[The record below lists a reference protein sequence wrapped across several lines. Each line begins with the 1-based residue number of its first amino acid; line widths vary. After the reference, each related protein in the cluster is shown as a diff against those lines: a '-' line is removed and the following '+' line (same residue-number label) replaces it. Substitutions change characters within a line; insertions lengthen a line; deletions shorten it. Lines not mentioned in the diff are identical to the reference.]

1 MNPIRRR
8 GRREGT
14 GLRAAPFS
22 PSLAQRRGRSEVKE
36 GPGRD
41 PLALLW
47 KERPLIPVRG
57 KLKGVQ
63 RSHQGQGPEVN
74 HLDNRQAP
82 CPAWS
87 PSPRVSVTCSQ
98 PRRRFTCSG
107 SHPESPLLRALPG
120 ARSPRSKEPDAPLT
134 LLLPKAFPKSRRAV
148 PAPGPLTTL
157 TLQLRTTCLFLSPS
171 TKRRKKKKS
180 GGARGG
186 GGGKRSEITCQFHLL
201 PWEPDPGPWLS
212 LGASSPGTREVR
224 RCSGEVHTATPPH
237 PPRGSSFTRKQA
249 KLLCK
254 RYISA
259 TSERNT

>member
-1 MNPIRRR
+1 MNPTRRR
-8 GRREGT
+8 GRREGM

-74 HLDNRQAP
+74 HLDNRQGP

-120 ARSPRSKEPDAPLT
+120 TRSPRSKESDAPLT
-134 LLLPKAFPKSRRAV
+134 LLLPKAFLNPGGQCQPRDRSPLLHCSFGP
-148 PAPGPLTTL
+148 PAYFSAR
-157 TLQLRTTCLFLSPS
+157 LR
-171 TKRRKKKKS
+171 KERKKKKKVV
-180 GGARGG
+180 GRGEAGEEKGAR
-186 GGGKRSEITCQFHLL
+186 LL
-201 PWEPDPGPWLS
+201 VSFICYLGNLILAPG
-212 LGASSPGTREVR
+212 
-224 RCSGEVHTATPPH
+224 
-237 PPRGSSFTRKQA
+237 
-249 KLLCK
+249 
-254 RYISA
+254 
-259 TSERNT
+259 

>member
-134 LLLPKAFPKSRRAV
+134 LLLPKASS
-148 PAPGPLTTL
+148 GG
-157 TLQLRTTCLFLSPS
+157 LFLL
-171 TKRRKKKKS
+171 TQ
-180 GGARGG
+180 
-186 GGGKRSEITCQFHLL
+186 SEITPPLTLL
-201 PWEPDPGPWLS
+201 LI
-212 LGASSPGTREVR
+212 SSGFFPEAQRQHAG
-224 RCSGEVHTATPPH
+224 
-237 PPRGSSFTRKQA
+237 
-249 KLLCK
+249 L
-254 RYISA
+254 
-259 TSERNT
+259 

>member
-171 TKRRKKKKS
+171 TKRKKKKKVV
-180 GGARGG
+180 GRGEAGEEKGAR
-186 GGGKRSEITCQFHLL
+186 LL
-201 PWEPDPGPWLS
+201 VSFICYLGNLILAPG
-212 LGASSPGTREVR
+212 
-224 RCSGEVHTATPPH
+224 
-237 PPRGSSFTRKQA
+237 
-249 KLLCK
+249 
-254 RYISA
+254 
-259 TSERNT
+259 

>member
-171 TKRRKKKKS
+171 TKRKKKKKWW
-180 GGARGG
+180 GEGRRGR
-186 GGGKRSEITCQFHLL
+186 KKER
-201 PWEPDPGPWLS
+201 DYLS
-212 LGASSPGTREVR
+212 VS
-224 RCSGEVHTATPPH
+224 
-237 PPRGSSFTRKQA
+237 
-249 KLLCK
+249 
-254 RYISA
+254 SA
-259 TSERNT
+259 TLGT